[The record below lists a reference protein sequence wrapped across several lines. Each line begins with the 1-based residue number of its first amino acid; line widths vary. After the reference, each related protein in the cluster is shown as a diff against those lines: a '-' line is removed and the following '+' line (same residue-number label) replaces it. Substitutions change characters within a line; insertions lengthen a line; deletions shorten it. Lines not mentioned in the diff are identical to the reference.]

1 MKAYQAGSLDAFTQL
16 YLRMRDQLAGLLR
29 GLVDDDRV
37 VEQLI
42 EQSFLLAHRARHTY
56 VPPQPVT
63 NWLYAIACHV
73 AERHQRA
80 QKTRLA
86 R

>member
-1 MKAYQAGSLDAFTQL
+1 MDAFTHL
-16 YLRMRDQLAGLLR
+16 YVRMRDQLAGLLR

-63 NWLYAIACHV
+63 NWLFAIACHI
-73 AERHQRA
+73 AGRHQRS
-80 QKTRLA
+80 QKTRSA